1 MKASAR
7 RNMRTPGSSWLITNL
22 VCAIAVPRGLGQASQ
37 KIRED
42 IMTLMGKHYLSVAVV
57 SIAGCFAFLQAGA
70 QTAISIKKSDIGGV
84 VTSPNGPEAGVW
96 VIAET
101 HDLPTRFA
109 KMVVTDDQ
117 GRYVVPDLPKAKYT
131 VWVRGYGL
139 ADSAKVEAE
148 PGKQLNLKAVPAANA
163 AEAAKVY
170 PAIYWYSMLKIPG
183 ADQFG
188 GHSDIPDKVKQ
199 TDWLN
204 AMKNN
209 GCIGCHQLGNLATR
223 TLPKGLGEFKTSE
236 EAWARRVQSGQ
247 AGPLMVNLIAGD
259 LASTPIKYFAEWT
272 DRIAEGELPKNKP
285 QRPQGI
291 ERNVVITTWDWADD
305 KHYLHDEIST
315 DKRNPTVNGFGPL
328 FGSPEYATDI
338 IPILDPVKNS
348 VTKFHAPVRDP
359 DMPFSLGP
367 GHAAALKPLAPSP
380 YWGNEQI
387 WDTHINNHNSMMD
400 DKGRLWLAATVRGV
414 KDPDFCGK
422 GSDLPSAKL
431 FPLEASQRQL
441 AVLDPKTMKYT
452 FVDTCFTTHHLQ
464 FGFDK
469 DNTLW
474 TSSGGGGG
482 VVGWLD
488 TKKFL
493 ETGDAAKS
501 QGWTALIVDTSGDG
515 QRGEYTEPGK
525 PLEPGKDMRIGQV
538 FYAVMPSPVDGTVW
552 GTIRANPGAVVRLN
566 PGSNPPETALSE
578 IYNVAAPGFGP
589 RGGDIDSKG
598 VVWVSLASGHL
609 GSFDRRKCK
618 GPLNGPN
625 ATGNH
630 CPEGWSFYKYP
641 GPGFEGIGDNS
652 AESSYYTWVD
662 QHNTLGLGN
671 DVPVSTA
678 NLNDGLVAYADG
690 KMITMKVPYPTGFY
704 AKGLDGRIDDPKIGW
719 KGRGLWTSSGDRVPW
734 HQEGGLGMTPM
745 AVHFQIRP
753 NPLAD

>member
-1 MKASAR
+1 
-7 RNMRTPGSSWLITNL
+7 
-22 VCAIAVPRGLGQASQ
+22 
-37 KIRED
+37 
-42 IMTLMGKHYLSVAVV
+42 MTRKRSLYLSVAA
-57 SIAGCFAFLQAGA
+57 ICLAGCFIWSQPRAE
-70 QTAISIKKSDIGGV
+70 TTVPIKKTDIGGV

-101 HDLPTRFA
+101 HDLPTRYA

-148 PGKQLNLKAVPAANA
+148 PGNQLNLKAVPAANA
-163 AEAAKVY
+163 AEAAKIY

-209 GCIGCHQLGNLATR
+209 GCIGCHQLGGLATR

-272 DRIAEGELPKNKP
+272 DRIAEGELPKDKP

-315 DKRNPTVNGFGPL
+315 DKRNPTVNGYGPL

-380 YWGNEQI
+380 YWGSEQI

-400 DKGRLWLAATVRGV
+400 EKGRLWLAAAVRGV

-422 GSDLPSAKL
+422 GSDLISAKL
-431 FPLEASQRQL
+431 FPLDQSQRQL
-441 AVLDPKTMKYT
+441 AMLDPKTMKYT
-452 FVDTCFTTHHLQ
+452 FVDTCFTTHHVQ

-469 DNTLW
+469 NDTLW
-474 TSSGGGGG
+474 ASSGGGGG
-482 VVGWLD
+482 VVGWLN

-652 AESSYYTWVD
+652 AEFELLHLGRPAQHAWPRQRRAGLDRQSQRRPDRLCRRQDDHHESALPDRLLRQGPRRPHRRSKDRLERPRPVD
-662 QHNTLGLGN
+662 LERRPRALAPGRRPGH
-671 DVPVSTA
+671 D
-678 NLNDGLVAYADG
+678 ADG
-690 KMITMKVPYPTGFY
+690 GAFPDQAEP
-704 AKGLDGRIDDPKIGW
+704 A
-719 KGRGLWTSSGDRVPW
+719 
-734 HQEGGLGMTPM
+734 GGLTAPS
-745 AVHFQIRP
+745 P
-753 NPLAD
+753 

>member
-1 MKASAR
+1 M
-7 RNMRTPGSSWLITNL
+7 
-22 VCAIAVPRGLGQASQ
+22 
-37 KIRED
+37 
-42 IMTLMGKHYLSVAVV
+42 
-57 SIAGCFAFLQAGA
+57 
-70 QTAISIKKSDIGGV
+70 
-84 VTSPNGPEAGVW
+84 
-96 VIAET
+96 
-101 HDLPTRFA
+101 
-109 KMVVTDDQ
+109 
-117 GRYVVPDLPKAKYT
+117 
-131 VWVRGYGL
+131 
-139 ADSAKVEAE
+139 
-148 PGKQLNLKAVPAANA
+148 
-163 AEAAKVY
+163 
-170 PAIYWYSMLKIPG
+170 
-183 ADQFG
+183 
-188 GHSDIPDKVKQ
+188 
-199 TDWLN
+199 
-204 AMKNN
+204 
-209 GCIGCHQLGNLATR
+209 
-223 TLPKGLGEFKTSE
+223 
-236 EAWARRVQSGQ
+236 
-247 AGPLMVNLIAGD
+247 
-259 LASTPIKYFAEWT
+259 
-272 DRIAEGELPKNKP
+272 
-285 QRPQGI
+285 
-291 ERNVVITTWDWADD
+291 
-305 KHYLHDEIST
+305 
-315 DKRNPTVNGFGPL
+315 
-328 FGSPEYATDI
+328 
-338 IPILDPVKNS
+338 KNS

-400 DKGRLWLAATVRGV
+400 EKGRLWLAAAVRGV

-441 AVLDPKTMKYT
+441 AMLDPKTMKYT

-469 DNTLW
+469 NNTLW

-482 VVGWLD
+482 VVGWLN

-493 ETGDAAKS
+493 ETGDAAQS

-515 QRGEYTEPGK
+515 KRGEYTEPGK

-552 GTIRANPGAVVRLN
+552 GTLRANPGAVVRLN
-566 PGSNPPETALSE
+566 PGSNPPETALAE

-589 RGGDIDSKG
+589 RGGDIDCKG

-618 GPLNGPN
+618 GPLNGPT
-625 ATGNH
+625 ATGNQ

-671 DVPVSTA
+671 DVPVSTG
-678 NLNDGLVAYADG
+678 NLNDGLIAFADG

-753 NPLAD
+753 SPLAD

>member
-1 MKASAR
+1 
-7 RNMRTPGSSWLITNL
+7 
-22 VCAIAVPRGLGQASQ
+22 
-37 KIRED
+37 
-42 IMTLMGKHYLSVAVV
+42 
-57 SIAGCFAFLQAGA
+57 
-70 QTAISIKKSDIGGV
+70 
-84 VTSPNGPEAGVW
+84 
-96 VIAET
+96 
-101 HDLPTRFA
+101 
-109 KMVVTDDQ
+109 
-117 GRYVVPDLPKAKYT
+117 
-131 VWVRGYGL
+131 
-139 ADSAKVEAE
+139 
-148 PGKQLNLKAVPAANA
+148 
-163 AEAAKVY
+163 
-170 PAIYWYSMLKIPG
+170 
-183 ADQFG
+183 
-188 GHSDIPDKVKQ
+188 
-199 TDWLN
+199 
-204 AMKNN
+204 
-209 GCIGCHQLGNLATR
+209 
-223 TLPKGLGEFKTSE
+223 
-236 EAWARRVQSGQ
+236 
-247 AGPLMVNLIAGD
+247 
-259 LASTPIKYFAEWT
+259 
-272 DRIAEGELPKNKP
+272 
-285 QRPQGI
+285 
-291 ERNVVITTWDWADD
+291 
-305 KHYLHDEIST
+305 
-315 DKRNPTVNGFGPL
+315 
-328 FGSPEYATDI
+328 
-338 IPILDPVKNS
+338 
-348 VTKFHAPVRDP
+348 
-359 DMPFSLGP
+359 
-367 GHAAALKPLAPSP
+367 
-380 YWGNEQI
+380 
-387 WDTHINNHNSMMD
+387 MMD
-400 DKGRLWLAATVRGV
+400 GKGRLWLAAASRGV

-469 DNTLW
+469 NDTLW

-482 VVGWLD
+482 VVGWLN

-566 PGSNPPETALSE
+566 PGTNPPETALSE

-704 AKGLDGRIDDPKIGW
+704 AKGPRRPHRRSKDRLERPWPLDIERRPHALAPGRRPGHDADGGAFP
-719 KGRGLWTSSGDRVPW
+719 DQAEPA
-734 HQEGGLGMTPM
+734 GGLTAHSAYVIYRSKFILPRGQAGEDFLCGP
-745 AVHFQIRP
+745 VLH
-753 NPLAD
+753 